1 MEAYREYVIR
11 DTLLG
16 QSTTRG
22 ERTLM
27 DNSLPSQQA
36 ALDHSP
42 RDICVVGLGYVGLPI
57 AAEFDRVGHDVV
69 GYDIDADKISQLTAG
84 VDPTGDVGDE
94 RVDDSSIEFTTDE
107 TAIERA
113 EYVIVTV
120 PTPVD
125 DLKNPN
131 LTFVE
136 TAGET
141 IGRNITPGTT
151 VVLES
156 TVYPGAT
163 EEILG
168 PAIERTS
175 GLTAGEEFVLAYSP
189 ERLVPG
195 DEENGFRD
203 VIKIVSAQTNDV
215 LDDLAALYESVV
227 DAGVHRAPSIEVA
240 EAAKCVE
247 NIQRDLN
254 IALVNELAITC
265 SNLGI
270 DTHAV
275 LDAAST
281 KWNFHDYRPG
291 LVGGHCIPVDPFYII
306 YESERN
312 GFSPKLVQQ
321 ARETNERMPTHV
333 ARETLKAL
341 SDCGNVLGEATVLV
355 LGLAYKPNVG
365 DIRTSAVD
373 GTIEELEAYG
383 VEVVGY
389 DPHADSEAARE
400 EFGIP
405 IQEELDF
412 DGVDCLLLATPH
424 DEFRRIDFTAAA
436 AEMSPNPLLVDV
448 MGVLNE
454 ERYADSELTYRRI

>member
-1 MEAYREYVIR
+1 MDKSIEIHEEVLDSSSRE
-11 DTLLG
+11 
-16 QSTTRG
+16 
-22 ERTLM
+22 
-27 DNSLPSQQA
+27 
-36 ALDHSP
+36 
-42 RDICVVGLGYVGLPI
+42 ICVVGLGYVGLPI
-57 AAEFDRVGHDVV
+57 ATEFDRAGHDVV
-69 GYDIDADKISQLTAG
+69 GYDIDPAKIDQLTDG
-84 VDPTGDVGDE
+84 QDPTGDVGDDLIE
-94 RVDDSSIEFTTDE
+94 ASSIEFTTDE
-107 TAIERA
+107 TAIQHG

-136 TAGET
+136 SAGET
-141 IGRNITPGTT
+141 IGHYITPGTT

-163 EEILG
+163 QEILG
-168 PAIERTS
+168 PAIEQTS
-175 GLTAGEEFVLAYSP
+175 GLTAGEDFHLAYSP

-203 VIKIVSAQTNDV
+203 VVKIVSAQTEAV
-215 LDDLAALYESVV
+215 LADLAALYESVV
-227 DAGVHRAPSIEVA
+227 DAGVHCAPSIKIA
-240 EAAKCVE
+240 ETAKCVE

-254 IALVNELAITC
+254 IALVNELAIAC
-265 SNLGI
+265 NNLGI

-275 LDAAST
+275 LEAAGT
-281 KWNFHDYRPG
+281 KWNFHEYSPG

-306 YESERN
+306 YESRRN

-321 ARETNERMPTHV
+321 ARETNDQMPIHV
-333 ARETLKAL
+333 ASETLKAL
-341 SDCGNVLGEATVLV
+341 NDCGNVLNESTVLV

-383 VEVVGY
+383 VEVIGY
-389 DPHADSEAARE
+389 DPHANSESARE
-400 EFGIP
+400 VFGIP
-405 IQEELDF
+405 VQEELRF
-412 DGVDCLLLATPH
+412 DGADCVLLATPH
-424 DEFRRIDFTAAA
+424 DELRRIDFTAAA
-436 AEMSPNPLLVDV
+436 VEMASDPLLMDV

>member
-1 MEAYREYVIR
+1 MKHYS
-11 DTLLG
+11 G
-16 QSTTRG
+16 QSTREEPTR
-22 ERTLM
+22 M
-27 DNSLPSQQA
+27 DTSVPSHA
-36 ALDHSP
+36 EPLDHPSYS
-42 RDICVVGLGYVGLPI
+42 ICVVGLGYVGLPI
-57 AAEFDRVGHDVV
+57 AAEFDRVGHDVI
-69 GYDIDADKISQLTAG
+69 GYDINAAKIDQLTAG
-84 VDPTGDVGDE
+84 SDPTGDVGDSRIE
-94 RVDDSSIEFTTDE
+94 NASIEFTTDE
-107 TAIERA
+107 TAIGHA

-136 TAGET
+136 DAGET
-141 IGRNITPGTT
+141 IGHHITPGTT

-163 EEILG
+163 EEVLG

-175 GLTAGEEFVLAYSP
+175 GLTAGEEFYLAYSP

-195 DEENGFRD
+195 DDENGFRD
-203 VIKIVSAQTNDV
+203 VIKIVSAQTDDV
-215 LDDLAALYESVV
+215 LDDLADLYESVV
-227 DAGVHRAPSIEVA
+227 DAGIHRAPSIEVA

-265 SNLGI
+265 NKLGI

-321 ARETNERMPTHV
+321 ARETNEQMPTHV

-341 SDCGNVLGEATVLV
+341 SDCGNVLGEARVLV

-373 GTIEELEAYG
+373 GTIEELSAYG

-389 DPHADSEAARE
+389 DPHADTEAARE
-400 EFGIP
+400 VFGIP
-405 IQEELDF
+405 VQEELDF

-424 DEFRRIDFTAAA
+424 DEFGQIDFTAAA
-436 AEMSPNPLLVDV
+436 AEMAEKPLIVDV
-448 MGVLNE
+448 MGALNE
-454 ERYADSELTYRRI
+454 ERYADSDLTYRGI

>member
-1 MEAYREYVIR
+1 M
-11 DTLLG
+11 DT
-16 QSTTRG
+16 
-22 ERTLM
+22 
-27 DNSLPSQQA
+27 SLPSHA
-36 ALDHSP
+36 EPLDHSS
-42 RDICVVGLGYVGLPI
+42 RTICVVGLGYVGLPI
-57 AAEFDRVGHDVV
+57 ATEFDRGGHEVI
-69 GYDIDADKISQLTAG
+69 GYDIDAAKIDQLTAG
-84 VDPTGDVGDE
+84 FDPTGDVGDSRIE
-94 RVDDSSIEFTTDE
+94 DANIEFTTDQA
-107 TAIERA
+107 AIGQA

-136 TAGET
+136 DAGET
-141 IGRNITPGTT
+141 IGHQITPGTT

-175 GLTAGEEFVLAYSP
+175 GLTAGEEFFLAYSP

-195 DEENGFRD
+195 DDENGFRD
-203 VIKIVSAQTNDV
+203 VIKIVSAQTDDV
-215 LDDLAALYESVV
+215 LDELAALYESVV
-227 DAGVHRAPSIEVA
+227 DAGVHRAPAIEVA

-265 SNLGI
+265 NTLGI

-341 SDCGNVLGEATVLV
+341 SDCGNVLGEAHVLV

-389 DPHADSEAARE
+389 DPHANTEAARE
-400 EFGIP
+400 VFGIP
-405 IQEELDF
+405 ISEELDF
-412 DGVDCLLLATPH
+412 DGIDCLLLATPH
-424 DEFRRIDFTAAA
+424 DEFAQIDFTAAA
-436 AEMSPNPLLVDV
+436 AEMADSPLLVDV

-454 ERYADSELTYRRI
+454 ERYADAQLSYRRI

>member
-1 MEAYREYVIR
+1 MEH
-11 DTLLG
+11 
-16 QSTTRG
+16 
-22 ERTLM
+22 
-27 DNSLPSQQA
+27 SLPNHA
-36 ALDHSP
+36 ELLDCSP
-42 RDICVVGLGYVGLPI
+42 RNICVVGLGYVGLPI
-57 AAEFDRVGHDVV
+57 ATEFDRVGHDVT
-69 GYDIDADKISQLTAG
+69 GYDIDPVKINQLAEG
-84 VDPTGDVGDE
+84 VDPTGDVGNE
-94 RVDDSSIEFTTDE
+94 RIEASGITFTTDE
-107 TAIERA
+107 SAIQA
-113 EYVIVTV
+113 VDYVIVTV

-131 LTFVE
+131 LTYVE
-136 TAGET
+136 NAGET
-141 IGRNITPGTT
+141 IGQQISPGTT

-175 GLTAGEEFVLAYSP
+175 ELTAGEEFYLAYSP

-203 VIKIVSAQTNDV
+203 VIKIVSAQTDAV
-215 LDDLAALYESVV
+215 LEDLVEVYESVV
-227 DAGVHRAPSIEVA
+227 EAGVHRAPNIEVA

-265 SNLGI
+265 NKLGI

-312 GFSPKLVQQ
+312 GFSPKLVRQ
-321 ARETNERMPTHV
+321 ARETNEQMPTHV

-341 SDCGNVLGEATVLV
+341 SDCGNVLGEARVLV

-365 DIRTSAVD
+365 DIRTSTVD

-383 VEVVGY
+383 VEVVGH
-389 DPHADSEAARE
+389 DPHADTEAARE
-400 EFGIP
+400 VFGIP
-405 IQEELDF
+405 ISDELTF
-412 DGVDCLLLATPH
+412 DGVDCILLATPH
-424 DEFRRIDFTAAA
+424 DEFSQIDFTAAA
-436 AEMSPNPLLVDV
+436 VEMAADPLIVDV
-448 MGVLNE
+448 MGVLSR
-454 ERYADSELTYRRI
+454 ERYTDAQLTYRRI

>member
-1 MEAYREYVIR
+1 
-11 DTLLG
+11 
-16 QSTTRG
+16 
-22 ERTLM
+22 M
-27 DNSLPSQQA
+27 DNSLGIHEEV
-36 ALDHSP
+36 LGHSS
-42 RDICVVGLGYVGLPI
+42 REICVVGLGYVGLPI
-57 AAEFDRVGHDVV
+57 ATEFDREGHDVV
-69 GYDIDADKISQLTAG
+69 GYDIDPAKIDQLTEG
-84 VDPTGDVGDE
+84 IDPTGDVGDDRIE
-94 RVDDSSIEFTTDE
+94 ASSIAFTTDE
-107 TAIERA
+107 TAIGDA

-125 DLKNPN
+125 ELKNPN

-136 TAGET
+136 RAGET
-141 IGRNITPGTT
+141 IGDNITTGTT

-163 EEILG
+163 REILG

-175 GLTAGEEFVLAYSP
+175 ELTAGEGFQLAYSP

-203 VIKIVSAQTNDV
+203 VVKIVSAQSDDV
-215 LDDLAALYESVV
+215 LAELAALYESVV

-265 SNLGI
+265 NTLGI
-270 DTHAV
+270 DAHAV
-275 LDAAST
+275 LEAAGT
-281 KWNFHDYRPG
+281 KWNFHEYRPG

-321 ARETNERMPTHV
+321 ARETNERMPIHV
-333 ARETLKAL
+333 AKETLKAL
-341 SDCGNVLGEATVLV
+341 NDCGNVLNESTVLV

-365 DIRTSAVD
+365 DVRTSAVD

-383 VEVVGY
+383 VDVVGY
-389 DPHADSEAARE
+389 DPHANVEAARE

-405 IQEELDF
+405 VREELRF
-412 DGVDCLLLATPH
+412 DGVDCVLLATPH
-424 DEFRRIDFTAAA
+424 DEFYRIDFSAAA
-436 AEMSPNPLLVDV
+436 AEMASNPLLVDV
-448 MGVLNE
+448 MGELDGKQ
-454 ERYADSELTYRRI
+454 YAESALTYRRI

>member
-1 MEAYREYVIR
+1 MN
-11 DTLLG
+11 
-16 QSTTRG
+16 
-22 ERTLM
+22 
-27 DNSLPSQQA
+27 NSVHSQA
-36 ALDHSP
+36 ETLDHSS
-42 RDICVVGLGYVGLPI
+42 RNICVVGLGYVGLPI
-57 AAEFDRVGHDVV
+57 AVEFDRVGHDVI
-69 GYDIDADKISQLTAG
+69 GFDIDANKISQLTDG

-94 RVDDSSIEFTTDE
+94 RMETATIEFTTDE

-113 EYVIVTV
+113 DYVIVTV

-141 IGRNITPGTT
+141 VGRNITPGTT

-175 GLTAGEEFVLAYSP
+175 GLTAGEEFYLAYSP

-195 DEENGFRD
+195 DAENGFRD
-203 VIKIVSAQTNDV
+203 VIKIVSAQTDDV
-215 LDDLAALYESVV
+215 LEDLAVLYESVV
-227 DAGVHRAPSIEVA
+227 DAGVHRAPAIEVA

-265 SNLGI
+265 NNLGI

-275 LDAAST
+275 LDAAAT

-341 SDCGNVLGEATVLV
+341 SDCGNVLGEARVLV

-373 GTIEELEAYG
+373 GTIEELAAYG
-383 VEVVGY
+383 VDVVGY
-389 DPHADSEAARE
+389 DPHAETEPARE
-400 EFGIP
+400 VFGIP
-405 IQEELDF
+405 VQKNLDF

-424 DEFRRIDFTAAA
+424 DEFRRIDFTTAAT
-436 AEMSPNPLLVDV
+436 EMADNPLVVDV
-448 MGVLNE
+448 MGVLDE
-454 ERYADSELTYRRI
+454 ERYTDSDLTYRRI

>member
-1 MEAYREYVIR
+1 
-11 DTLLG
+11 
-16 QSTTRG
+16 
-22 ERTLM
+22 M
-27 DNSLPSQQA
+27 DKSQGMHEEV
-36 ALDHSP
+36 LDHSS
-42 RDICVVGLGYVGLPI
+42 REICVVGLGYIGLPI
-57 AAEFDRVGHDVV
+57 ATEFDRA
-69 GYDIDADKISQLTAG
+69 GYDVIGYDTDPAKTDQLTDG
-84 VDPTGDVGDE
+84 LDPTGDVGDDQIE
-94 RVDDSSIEFTTDE
+94 ASTIEFTTDE
-107 TAIERA
+107 TAIQNA

-136 TAGET
+136 SAGET
-141 IGRNITPGTT
+141 IGDNITPGTT

-163 EEILG
+163 REILG
-168 PAIERTS
+168 PAIERS
-175 GLTAGEEFVLAYSP
+175 SELDAGEDFYVAYSP

-203 VIKIVSAQTNDV
+203 VIKIVSAQNDAV
-215 LDDLAALYESVV
+215 LAEVADLYESVV

-254 IALVNELAITC
+254 IALVNELAIAC
-265 SNLGI
+265 NNLGI

-275 LDAAST
+275 LEAAGT
-281 KWNFHDYRPG
+281 KWNFHEYSPG

-312 GFSPKLVQQ
+312 GYSPTLVQQ
-321 ARETNERMPTHV
+321 ARETNEQMPTYV

-341 SDCGNVLGEATVLV
+341 SDCGNVLSEATVLV

-373 GTIEELEAYG
+373 GTIEELQAYG

-389 DPHADSEAARE
+389 DPHADAEAARE
-400 EFGIP
+400 EFGILLRD
-405 IQEELDF
+405 ELRF
-412 DGVDCLLLATPH
+412 DSVDCVLLATPH
-424 DEFRRIDFTAAA
+424 DEFHRIDFVAAA
-436 AEMSPNPLLVDV
+436 REMASNPLLVDV
-448 MGVLNE
+448 MGELDAE
-454 ERYADSELTYRRI
+454 QYANSELTYRRI